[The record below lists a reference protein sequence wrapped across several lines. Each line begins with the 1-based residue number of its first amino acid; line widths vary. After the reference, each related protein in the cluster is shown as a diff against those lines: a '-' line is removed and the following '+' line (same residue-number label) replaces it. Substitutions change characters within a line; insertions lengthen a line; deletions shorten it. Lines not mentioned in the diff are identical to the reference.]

1 MSGLGENV
9 RTGTVVGGAAACL
22 LALALACSLPV
33 GTARA
38 EHLPDGTGDFDVSVT
53 TDVLPAIDPNAVLCD
68 VAIHVANDAG
78 EHVEAVQVDIVVVP
92 PNAESYQPDAPDAS
106 DAGEEARPLALASS
120 PTLPGDDPRTTVAAP
135 GPASALADGS
145 PGTSHAVSA
154 TGSTSVDGRVLLPNA
169 AVGATYKVFA
179 VKDGHED
186 YEGQFTCAGA
196 DGETWEVRLNRIPE
210 ELPSGS
216 AAETASGASLQSAA
230 GGTDASLSADG
241 ASSMGGTVA
250 MQHSGHASPVRGFVR
265 LLVDA
270 FPYWLIIVAV
280 FALGS
285 AGLLAQ
291 ANRVR
296 KEGGEDEWAS

>member
-9 RTGTVVGGAAACL
+9 RTGTVAGGAAACL

-33 GTARA
+33 GAARA

-78 EHVEAVQVDIVVVP
+78 EHVESVQVDIVVAP
-92 PNAESYQPDAPDAS
+92 PNAESYQSDAPDAPDAS

-120 PTLPGDDPRTTVAAP
+120 FTLPGDAPRTPVAAP
-135 GPASALADGS
+135 GPASGLADGS
-145 PGTSHAVSA
+145 PNTSHAVSA
-154 TGSTSVDGRVLLPNA
+154 TGSTSVDGRVLLPDA

-186 YEGQFTCAGA
+186 YEGRFTCAGA

-210 ELPSGS
+210 GLPPGS
-216 AAETASGASLQSAA
+216 AAGGASDGSQGSSGASLQSAA
-230 GGTDASLSADG
+230 GGTA
-241 ASSMGGTVA
+241 TERF
-250 MQHSGHASPVRGFVR
+250 SGHPSPVRGFVT

-270 FPYWLIIVAV
+270 FPYWLIVVAV

-296 KEGGEDEWAS
+296 KEDGEDE